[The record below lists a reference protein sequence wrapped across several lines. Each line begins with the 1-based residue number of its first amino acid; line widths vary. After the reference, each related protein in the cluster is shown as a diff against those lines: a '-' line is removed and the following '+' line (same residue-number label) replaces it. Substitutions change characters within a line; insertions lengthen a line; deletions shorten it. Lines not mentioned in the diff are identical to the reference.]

1 MEPKSGNWVSENN
14 ENIYFQSWESD
25 INPVG
30 CILIVHGLGEH
41 CGRYDHVAKWFN
53 KKGYLVESFDLPGH
67 GKSGGV
73 RGHIDSFTSTH
84 SLINHFISQLST
96 AHPDLP
102 VILYGHSMGGE
113 IVLHYGFS
121 NSQYVDG
128 IISSSPGLIP
138 GNPPSKIVIALSQ
151 ILQKIMPKNQID
163 NNLPLEGLSRDQK
176 VIDEYNADP
185 LVHSRL
191 SMRLG
196 AEILNNGT
204 WMIEHAAEFP
214 EVPLLLQVGE
224 KDMLV
229 APSGPMQFAKNK
241 PGQECK
247 VWEGFYHELHNEP
260 EQEEIFQHMLKWIQ
274 ERKVIRQ

>member
-1 MEPKSGNWVSENN
+1 MEQKSGTWISDQN
-14 ENIYFQSWESD
+14 ENIYFQTWD
-25 INPVG
+25 PATAPIG

-53 KKGYLVESFDLPGH
+53 NKGYLVQSFDLPGH
-67 GKSGGV
+67 GKSDGV
-73 RGHIDSFTSTH
+73 RGHIESFTSTH
-84 SLINHFISQLST
+84 AIINHFISQLT
-96 AHPDLP
+96 EAHPDMP
-102 VILYGHSMGGE
+102 MILYGHSMGGE

-138 GNPPSKIVIALSQ
+138 GNPPSPVIIALSQ

-176 VIDEYNADP
+176 VIDDYKADP
-185 LVHSRL
+185 LVHSLL

-196 AEILNNGT
+196 AEILNNGKK
-204 WMIEHAAEFP
+204 MIDHAAEFP
-214 EVPLLLQVGE
+214 NIPLLLQVGE
-224 KDMLV
+224 KDRLV
-229 APSGPMQFAKNK
+229 APEGPIQFAKNK

-247 VWEGFYHELHNEP
+247 VWEGFFHELHNEP
-260 EQEEIFQHMLKWIQ
+260 EQEQIFEYMLKWMQTI
-274 ERKVIRQ
+274 KVIRQ